1 MCVLAVVG
9 NNSGNSSWGY
19 KAGKLMVC
27 FLCIMPYEIFMEYE
41 ESLHQHSVLRFP
53 LEQLH

>member
-41 ESLHQHSVLRFP
+41 GSLHQHSVLRFP
-53 LEQLH
+53 LE